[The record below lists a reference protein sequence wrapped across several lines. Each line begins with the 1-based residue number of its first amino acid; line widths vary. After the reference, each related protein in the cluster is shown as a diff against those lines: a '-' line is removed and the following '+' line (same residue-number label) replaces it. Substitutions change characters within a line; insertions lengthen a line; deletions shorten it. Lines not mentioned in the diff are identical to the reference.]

1 MQHHRQ
7 LARHRH
13 QRPTLGPLLA
23 YHRPRAFT
31 IGELH
36 WSVET
41 EVNNSLQSASA
52 GVRGPEVREDCW
64 VEVRSGRSS
73 AAAPVIE
80 VSTGAGA
87 GEEDAVR
94 QVARQTLAALD
105 AGGISIRIED
115 SGALPFTI
123 MARVEAAVRRL
134 RGPGA
139 SVALPPS
146 RPETH
151 YRSSRDRI
159 RRTRLF
165 VPGSTPKFFAKA
177 GLCDPD
183 VVILDLE
190 DGVVPQEKDS
200 ARLIVRNALLAVDFR
215 GAERTVRINP
225 LPLGLEDIRA
235 VAPHGVHVLLLSK
248 TEDPAEVVEVDRA
261 VRQALKDHGQEAEV
275 YLVPSIETARAAFR
289 ALEIAEASPRVVG
302 LSLGLEDYVNDIG
315 AEHTPERRESL
326 WFTGQVLNAS
336 RAAGVQPL
344 GSVYT
349 DIQDL
354 EGLARYAEDFRK
366 LGFEG
371 LACIHPSQVPV
382 INEAFTPTPQDVA
395 RAQRIVDAFE
405 EAAATGA
412 GAISVDGKLLD
423 LPVVELAR
431 GVLRRASA
439 CGIGVRAE
447 A

>member
-1 MQHHRQ
+1 M
-7 LARHRH
+7 
-13 QRPTLGPLLA
+13 
-23 YHRPRAFT
+23 
-31 IGELH
+31 
-36 WSVET
+36 
-41 EVNNSLQSASA
+41 
-52 GVRGPEVREDCW
+52 
-64 VEVRSGRSS
+64 
-73 AAAPVIE
+73 IE
-80 VSTGAGA
+80 VSTGAGS
-87 GEEDAVR
+87 GEEDTVR

-105 AGGISIRIED
+105 AGGISIRVENN
-115 SGALPFTI
+115 GALPFTI

-134 RGPGA
+134 RGPETGA
-139 SVALPPS
+139 ALPPS
-146 RPETH
+146 DPGLRYT
-151 YRSSRDRI
+151 SSRDRI

-190 DGVVPQEKDS
+190 DGVVPQEKNA
-200 ARLIVRNALLAVDFR
+200 ARLLVRNALRTVDFR

-225 LPLGLEDIRA
+225 LPQGLEDIRA
-235 VAPHGVHVLLLSK
+235 VAAHGVHALLLSK

-261 VRQALKDHGQEAEV
+261 VREALEDQESEV
-275 YLVPSIETARAAFR
+275 YLVPSIETARGAFR

-302 LSLGLEDYVNDIG
+302 LSLGLEDYVNDMG
-315 AEHTPERRESL
+315 AEHTPERSESA

-349 DIQDL
+349 DIQDQ

-382 INEAFTPTPQDVA
+382 INEAFSPRSQDVA
-395 RAQRIVDAFE
+395 KAQRIVDAFE
-405 EAAATGA
+405 QAAAEGT
-412 GAISVDGKLLD
+412 GAISVDGKLVD

-431 GVLRRASA
+431 RVLKRAAA
-439 CGIGVRAE
+439 CALRNQPS
-447 A
+447 

>member
-1 MQHHRQ
+1 M
-7 LARHRH
+7 
-13 QRPTLGPLLA
+13 
-23 YHRPRAFT
+23 
-31 IGELH
+31 
-36 WSVET
+36 
-41 EVNNSLQSASA
+41 
-52 GVRGPEVREDCW
+52 
-64 VEVRSGRSS
+64 
-73 AAAPVIE
+73 IE
-80 VSTGAGA
+80 VSTGAGS

-123 MARVEAAVRRL
+123 MARIEGAVGRL

-139 SVALPPS
+139 GVALPPS
-146 RPETH
+146 SPEIH

-177 GLCDPD
+177 GLCGPD

-190 DGVVPQEKDS
+190 DGVVPQEKDT
-200 ARLIVRNALLAVDFR
+200 ARLLVRNALLAVDFR

-235 VAPHGVHVLLLSK
+235 VAPHGVHALLLSK

-261 VRQALKDHGQEAEV
+261 VREALEDQESEV
-275 YLVPSIETARAAFR
+275 YLVPSIETARGAFR

-315 AEHTPERRESL
+315 AEHTPERRESA

-349 DIQDL
+349 DIQDQ
-354 EGLARYAEDFRK
+354 EGLARYAKDFRK

-371 LACIHPSQVPV
+371 LACVHPSQVPV
-382 INEAFTPTPQDVA
+382 INEAFSPTPREVA
-395 RAQRIVDAFE
+395 QAQRIVDAFE

-412 GAISVDGKLLD
+412 GAISVDGKLVD
-423 LPVVELAR
+423 LPVVELNR
-431 GVLRRASA
+431 GVLKRAAA
-439 CGIGVRAE
+439 CAARDQPSS
-447 A
+447 

>member
-1 MQHHRQ
+1 M
-7 LARHRH
+7 
-13 QRPTLGPLLA
+13 
-23 YHRPRAFT
+23 
-31 IGELH
+31 
-36 WSVET
+36 
-41 EVNNSLQSASA
+41 EVSNNLQSATA
-52 GVRGPEVREDCW
+52 GTLGTDVREDCW
-64 VEVRSGRSS
+64 VEVRFAEVSS
-73 AAAPVIE
+73 AEPTIE
-80 VSTGAGA
+80 VAT
-87 GEEDAVR
+87 EDASLGEDSIR
-94 QVARQTLAALD
+94 KVAEQSLAALD

-139 SVALPPS
+139 GVALPPS
-146 RPETH
+146 RPEIH

-177 GLCDPD
+177 GLCGPD

-190 DGVVPQEKDS
+190 DGVVPQEKDA
-200 ARLIVRNALLAVDFR
+200 ARLLVRNALRALNFR
-215 GAERTVRINP
+215 GAEKTVRINP

-235 VAPHGVHVLLLSK
+235 VAPHGVHALLLSK

-315 AEHTPERRESL
+315 AEHTPERSESA

-349 DIQDL
+349 DIADL

-395 RAQRIVDAFE
+395 HAQRIVDAFE

-412 GAISVDGKLLD
+412 GAISVDRKLVD

-431 GVLRRASA
+431 RVLKRAAA
-439 CGIGVRAE
+439 CAARAQ
-447 A
+447 

>member
-1 MQHHRQ
+1 M
-7 LARHRH
+7 
-13 QRPTLGPLLA
+13 
-23 YHRPRAFT
+23 
-31 IGELH
+31 
-36 WSVET
+36 
-41 EVNNSLQSASA
+41 
-52 GVRGPEVREDCW
+52 
-64 VEVRSGRSS
+64 
-73 AAAPVIE
+73 IE
-80 VSTGAGA
+80 VSTGAGS
-87 GEEDAVR
+87 GEEDTVR

-105 AGGISIRIED
+105 AGGISIRVENN
-115 SGALPFTI
+115 GALPFTI

-134 RGPGA
+134 RGPETGA
-139 SVALPPS
+139 ALPPS
-146 RPETH
+146 DPGLRYT
-151 YRSSRDRI
+151 SSRDRI

-190 DGVVPQEKDS
+190 DGVVPQEKNA
-200 ARLIVRNALLAVDFR
+200 ARLLVRNALRTVDFR

-225 LPLGLEDIRA
+225 LPQGLEDIRA
-235 VAPHGVHVLLLSK
+235 VAPHGVHALLLSK

-261 VRQALKDHGQEAEV
+261 VREALEDQESEV
-275 YLVPSIETARAAFR
+275 YLVPSIETARGAFR

-302 LSLGLEDYVNDIG
+302 LSLGLEDYVNDMG
-315 AEHTPERRESL
+315 AEHTPERSESA

-349 DIQDL
+349 DIQDQ

-382 INEAFTPTPQDVA
+382 INEAFSPRSQDVA
-395 RAQRIVDAFE
+395 KAQRIVDAFE
-405 EAAATGA
+405 QAAAEGT
-412 GAISVDGKLLD
+412 GAISVDGKLVD

-431 GVLRRASA
+431 RVLKRAAA
-439 CGIGVRAE
+439 CALRNQPS
-447 A
+447 

>member
-1 MQHHRQ
+1 M
-7 LARHRH
+7 LSEVA
-13 QRPTLGPLLA
+13 P
-23 YHRPRAFT
+23 
-31 IGELH
+31 IGEERRE
-36 WSVET
+36 ST
-41 EVNNSLQSASA
+41 EVSNSVQSASA
-52 GVRGPEVREDCW
+52 GARGPDVREDCW
-64 VEVRSGRSS
+64 VEVRSAQDS
-73 AAAPVIE
+73 AAAPLIE
-80 VSTGAGA
+80 ISAAGRELPA
-87 GEEDAVR
+87 GSDAGSGDGDSVR
-94 QVARQTLAALD
+94 GVVQQTLAALD
-105 AGGISIRIED
+105 AGGLSIRIED
-115 SGALPFTI
+115 SGAAAFTI
-123 MARVEAAVRRL
+123 MARIEAAVRRL
-134 RGPGA
+134 RGPETGA
-139 SVALPPS
+139 ALPPS
-146 RPETH
+146 DPGIRYT
-151 YRSSRDRI
+151 SSRDRI

-177 GLCDPD
+177 ALCDPD

-200 ARLIVRNALLAVDFR
+200 ARVLVRNALRTVDFR
-215 GAERTVRINP
+215 GAEKIVRINP

-235 VAPHGVHVLLLSK
+235 VAAHGVHALLLSK

-261 VRQALKDHGQEAEV
+261 VREALEDQESEV
-275 YLVPSIETARAAFR
+275 YLVPSIETARGAFR

-315 AEHTPERRESL
+315 AEHTPERSESA

-349 DIQDL
+349 DIQDQ

-382 INEAFTPTPQDVA
+382 VNEAFTPTPQDVA

-405 EAAATGA
+405 QAAATGT
-412 GAISVDGKLLD
+412 GAISVEGKLVD

-431 GVLRRASA
+431 GVLKRAAA
-439 CGIGVRAE
+439 CAVRNQPS
-447 A
+447 